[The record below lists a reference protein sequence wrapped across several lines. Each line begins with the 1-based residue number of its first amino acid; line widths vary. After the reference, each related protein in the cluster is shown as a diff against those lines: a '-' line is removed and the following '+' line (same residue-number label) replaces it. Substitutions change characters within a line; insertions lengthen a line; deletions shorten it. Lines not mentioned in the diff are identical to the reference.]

1 MVPRAHSTC
10 NEHSNDEASN
20 HDPVA
25 RGILDTVGV
34 AGVPCHPPEQWCVA
48 QPYEYKLQ
56 GVEDE
61 ERNAKD
67 EERNAKDDGSQDI
80 QEGLVGFL
88 MHCGSSFQGR
98 RWAPATL
105 TALLLY
111 VYYITRSAVCI
122 P

>member
-1 MVPRAHSTC
+1 MEMVPRAHSSC
-10 NEHSNDEASN
+10 NEHRNDEASH

-25 RGILDTVGV
+25 TGILDTIGVVGML
-34 AGVPCHPPEQWCVA
+34 CHPPEQWRVA
-48 QPYEYKLQ
+48 QPYEDELQ
-56 GVEDE
+56 SVEEE
-61 ERNAKD
+61 ERNT
-67 EERNAKDDGSQDI
+67 KDDGSQDV

-98 RWAPATL
+98 RRVPATL

>member
-1 MVPRAHSTC
+1 MVPRAHSSC
-10 NEHSNDEASN
+10 NEHRNDEASY

-25 RGILDTVGV
+25 IGILDTIGV
-34 AGVPCHPPEQWCVA
+34 VRVLCHPPEQWRVA
-48 QPYEYKLQ
+48 QPREYELES
-56 GVEDE
+56 VEDE
-61 ERNAKD
+61 ERNT
-67 EERNAKDDGSQDI
+67 KDDGSQDV

-98 RWAPATL
+98 RWVPATL